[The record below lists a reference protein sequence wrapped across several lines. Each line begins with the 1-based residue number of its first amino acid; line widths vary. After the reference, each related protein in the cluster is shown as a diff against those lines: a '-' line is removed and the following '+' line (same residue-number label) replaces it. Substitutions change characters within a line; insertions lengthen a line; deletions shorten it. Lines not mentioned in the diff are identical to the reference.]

1 MTHLGWAE
9 MVTQQGRSRAHS
21 HAVTTG
27 KKLGE
32 DISDCRGGAQCHAV
46 KQGIFLSILSQL
58 CLSDNHFMKL

>member
-27 KKLGE
+27 KKSGE
-32 DISDCRGGAQCHAV
+32 DISDCRGGVQCHAV
-46 KQGIFLSILSQL
+46 KQGISLILSQL
-58 CLSDNHFMKL
+58 CLSGHHFMKL